1 LRSNTSKREKHS
13 KSLKRMSN
21 NPILNSKE
29 KRLSK
34 LKNTR
39 TWRDNKKISSIALKL
54 KIKSFKS
61 KTSNLIKLSH
71 KASLESE
78 SKLST
83 GRVNI
88 MTWRNN
94 MLSFKVS
101 STKRRPS
108 GKVNS
113 ISSRDKKIKL
123 RKITTRL
130 F

>member
-1 LRSNTSKREKHS
+1 
-13 KSLKRMSN
+13 MSN

-39 TWRDNKKISSIALKL
+39 TWRDNKKISSIASKL

-61 KTSNLIKLSH
+61 KTSNLIKLYH
-71 KASLESE
+71 RVSLESE

-94 MLSFKVS
+94 MLSFKAS
-101 STKRRPS
+101 LTKRRPS
-108 GKVNS
+108 GKVNL
-113 ISSRDKKIKL
+113 ISSRDKKIKP
-123 RKITTRL
+123 RKITTKL